1 MRTHADHQTLAEM
14 SETARLDR
22 LRRILEILDD
32 RPHFDFYTH
41 EHPEEAGQQ
50 FHVRGA
56 DSEAAGP
63 KTGRQSALCTQ
74 TRETGS
80 SSSRSRSTPLGEM
93 ARSWR

>member
-1 MRTHADHQTLAEM
+1 MMRTHADHQTLAEM

-50 FHVRGA
+50 FHVRGLTPKLP
-56 DSEAAGP
+56 GP
-63 KTGRQSALCTQ
+63 RQEGRA
-74 TRETGS
+74 
-80 SSSRSRSTPLGEM
+80 PY
-93 ARSWR
+93 ARKQGRPDHRRVGHGRLR